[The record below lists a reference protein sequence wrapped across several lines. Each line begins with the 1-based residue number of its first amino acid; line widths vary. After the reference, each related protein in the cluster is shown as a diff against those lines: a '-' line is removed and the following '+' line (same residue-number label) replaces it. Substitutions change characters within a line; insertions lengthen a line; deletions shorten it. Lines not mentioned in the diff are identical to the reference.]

1 MVPPATSP
9 YSRAVTAH
17 DNAPSRID
25 LPAAPAD
32 QRAILDAGGV
42 ACWSAPLM
50 IDTYDA
56 GAPDPYPLFL
66 DRRVYQGSSG
76 RVYPMPMIDHV
87 AHEKRPRSWQAIHL
101 ENAYVRLVLLPEL
114 GGRIHIGYDKVA
126 GYDFFYRNNVIK
138 PALVGLGGPWISG
151 GVEFNWPQHH
161 RPATFLPVDTRIERE
176 PDGAVVAWH
185 SDLDPLQRM
194 RGTHGIRL
202 RPGSSLI
209 EAEVILHNRT
219 DTTQT
224 FLWWANV
231 AARAHERYQSFFP
244 DDVAFVADHA
254 RRAVTAFPRADRP
267 YYGVDYPALAADV
280 PDADRIDVYSNIPVP
295 TSYMITDTDD
305 AFFGGYDHAADA
317 GFVHWA
323 DPALSPG
330 KKMWTWGTG
339 EIGRAWDAQ
348 LTDDDGPYVELMAGV
363 YTDNQPDFAWL
374 APGETKRFSQFWYP
388 IHAIGAARQATTDAA
403 VSVDGDGR
411 VGVLTTRTRSV
422 VVTVHDHHG
431 NARTHTTA
439 VGPDTP
445 LRHSFDDLTDE
456 IARVTVQDAVT
467 SERLVEWRTRPLPSD
482 EPWVATAP
490 PQPAEIASTDELL
503 VTATHLEQY
512 RHPTRDAVPYLR
524 EVLTRDAGNTRAA
537 TALASWHLRRGE
549 YDAAEVLLE
558 TALSRQSR
566 RNLNPRDGET
576 LYLAGLVAERR
587 GDLDT
592 AERRFARAA
601 WNAAWTAPANL
612 ARARLALRTGRDA
625 DARRLASAAGDIP
638 EARRLIALAL
648 VRLGRRTEAE
658 ALARRLVDDAPL
670 DAGNASLAR
679 ALGLAASVT
688 LSARPADP
696 RAELDIAC
704 EFARAGGYIEALA
717 ATADGEPGAPETPSA
732 FGNTAPLR
740 HILRAAWADAV
751 GDAATADAE
760 RDALADTPLALAFP
774 AGLDVYD
781 ALTMLAAS
789 DSAPSA
795 ARTVARA
802 LRGMWLLDAG
812 RDADALADLVAATD
826 AGLDDPVAWRNRA
839 LAIVRTGGSLDDA
852 DGAFAAAIALRP
864 DGRLLFE
871 RDLLGAIAGR
881 SSAVRL
887 ALLEEHADVLATR
900 DDLALAHV
908 TLLLDTDRIDEAW
921 RILTTRIFRPFEG
934 GEGRVIAAYD
944 RAACLLARRL
954 LDGGETDAAIAL
966 LEEGIVVPPHLGEGR
981 HPAERPTERLV
992 LLGDAHAAAGDRDA
1006 AQRAWEA
1013 TCADSPY
1020 AVGERPPGEADV
1032 WVGIAHTRL
1041 GDRDRARAVWDALD
1055 ARADELERA
1064 RDTVDYFATSLP
1076 ELVVFDVDTAAARA
1090 ATAARLRAGAAAGR
1104 ALSDAATA
1112 ERTPA

>member
-1 MVPPATSP
+1 MVPRATSP
-9 YSRAVTAH
+9 YSRPVTP
-17 DNAPSRID
+17 DDDAPSRIE

-32 QRAILDAGGV
+32 QQAILEAGGV
-42 ACWSAPLM
+42 ACWSEPLE
-50 IDTYDA
+50 IDTYEA

-76 RVYPMPMIDHV
+76 RVYPMPMIDQV
-87 AHEKRPRSWQAIHL
+87 AHDKRPRSWRAIHL

-114 GGRIHIGYDKVA
+114 GGRIHIGYDKIA
-126 GYDFFYRNNVIK
+126 GYDFFYRNNVVK
-138 PALVGLGGPWISG
+138 PALVGLGGPWIAG

-176 PDGAVVAWH
+176 SDGAVVVWH

-209 EAEVILHNRT
+209 EAEVTLHNRT
-219 DTTQT
+219 DTIQT

-267 YYGVDYPALAADV
+267 YYGVDYPALAAAT
-280 PDADRIDVYSNIPVP
+280 PDSDRIDVYSNIPVP

-330 KKMWTWGTG
+330 KKQWTWGTG

-374 APGETKRFSQFWYP
+374 MPGETKRFSQFWYP
-388 IHAIGAARQATTDAA
+388 IHIIGPARQATTDAA
-403 VSVDGDGR
+403 VSVTGDGY
-411 VGVLTTRTRSV
+411 VGVLATRTRSV
-422 VVTVHDHHG
+422 VVSVHDRDG
-431 NARTHTTA
+431 NARTHAAA
-439 VGPDTP
+439 VGPAAP
-445 LRHSFDDLTDE
+445 LQHRFDDLPGE
-456 IARVTVQDAVT
+456 ITRVTVQDAVT
-467 SERLVEWRTRPLPSD
+467 SEGLVEWRARPLPTD
-482 EPWVATAP
+482 EPWVAAAP
-490 PQPAEIASTDELL
+490 PQPDEIASIDELL

-524 EVLTRDAGNTRAA
+524 EVLARDAGDARAA

-566 RNLNPRDGET
+566 RNLNPRDGES

-612 ARARLALRTGRDA
+612 ARARLALRSGRDA
-625 DARRLASAAGDIP
+625 DARRLAIVAGDIP
-638 EARRLIALAL
+638 EARRLVALAL
-648 VRLGRRTEAE
+648 VRGGRATDA
-658 ALARRLVDDAPL
+658 AAHAGQLVEEDPL
-670 DAGNASLAR
+670 DAGNAILAR
-679 ALGLAASVT
+679 TLGLPASVA
-688 LSARPADP
+688 LPDPAVDP
-696 RAELDIAC
+696 RALIDVAC
-704 EFARAGGYIEALA
+704 EFARAGAFAEALA
-717 ATADGEPGAPETPSA
+717 ATEGDPAAAAHAPAA
-732 FGNTAPLR
+732 FGNIAPLR
-740 HILRAAWADAV
+740 HVLRAAWADAA
-751 GDAATADAE
+751 GDTATADAE
-760 RDALADTPLALAFP
+760 RGALAPASLALAFP
-774 AGLDVYD
+774 AGLDAYD
-781 ALTMLAAS
+781 ALTALAAS
-789 DSAPSA
+789 ASASG

-812 RDADALADLVAATD
+812 RDADALADLTAATD

-839 LAIVRTGGSLDDA
+839 LAIVRTGGALDDA
-852 DGAFAAAIALRP
+852 DRAFAAAIALRP

-871 RDLLGAIAGR
+871 RDLLAAIAGR
-881 SSAVRL
+881 TSAERL
-887 ALLEEHADVLATR
+887 ARLEAHPDVLATR

-908 TLLLDTDRIDEAW
+908 TLLLDADRVDDAW
-921 RILTTRIFRPFEG
+921 EILTTRTFRPFEG

-954 LDGGETDAAIAL
+954 LDADETDAALAL
-966 LEEGIVVPPHLGEGR
+966 LEEGIVAPPHLGEGR

-992 LLGDAHAAAGDRDA
+992 LLGDVHAAAGDRGA
-1006 AQRAWEA
+1006 ARPAWA
-1013 TCADSPY
+1013 AACTPTPY
-1020 AVGERPPGEADV
+1020 AVAERTLGEAEV
-1032 WVGIAHTRL
+1032 WAGIAHTRL
-1041 GDRDRARAVWDALD
+1041 GEHDRARAVWDALD
-1055 ARADELERA
+1055 ARADELDRA
-1064 RDTVDYFATSLP
+1064 RDDVDYFATSLP

-1090 ATAARLRAGAAAGR
+1090 ATAERLRAGAAAGR
-1104 ALSDAATA
+1104 ALTDAASA